1 MLSFPYQEILNH
13 PSSIYI
19 HSKKGPFQFSKP
31 TFFKLNTDIRFKYK
45 KLRKF
50 AIEPDLS
57 LPLSFDSSTK
67 SLSTKVMTQ
76 GDCGCCFAVS
86 TATCISDVFSIGL
99 NMSFNPNISPMY
111 ILSSIP
117 GNNKC
122 DGGNPYDTLEYI
134 QDNGVATDI
143 CVSYEEACLDEE
155 KCDNSIIPSKGC
167 CNNKVDHYLYYV
179 SNIRVETDITLIK
192 QHIYKYGCAI
202 AGFIIY
208 QSFLDFGNNY
218 NGSIYID
225 RGTDLNEQPKGF
237 HAICIIG
244 WGTENGINYWLCR
257 NSWGTSWGT
266 NGYFKFAM
274 YSKGINERNALE
286 ITHETKD
293 SNGNIGDIGGII
305 LFDPNGANKKDLP
318 LSDCSFMNNLDTTLK
333 KQLLSFYGTN
343 ENDPTDKNGKTIIK
357 PVNKINNDNYN
368 DNYTTFLKE
377 NKKVIIIVSI
387 IIGIIILLS
396 LIL

>member
-50 AIEPDLS
+50 AIEPDSS

-67 SLSTKVMTQ
+67 SLSTKVMNQ

-155 KCDNSIIPSKGC
+155 KCDNNIIPSKGC

-357 PVNKINNDNYN
+357 PVNKINNNN

>member
-50 AIEPDLS
+50 AIEPDSS

-67 SLSTKVMTQ
+67 SLSTKVMNQ

-155 KCDNSIIPSKGC
+155 KCDNNIIPSKGC

-202 AGFIIY
+202 AGFTIY

-274 YSKGINERNALE
+274 HSKGVNERNALE
-286 ITHETKD
+286 ITHDTKD
-293 SNGNIGDIGGII
+293 SNGNTLEIGGII
-305 LFDPNGANKKDLP
+305 LFDPNGANKMDLP

-333 KQLLSFYGTN
+333 NQLVTFYGTN

-357 PVNKINNDNYN
+357 PVNKINNNN